1 MEPRVS
7 PCELGNRPEPI
18 GEGPPVHRKHL
29 GELNSPREHNPY
41 HNDPLTGS
49 KHGEGHRPTSW
60 QTELRARSMTE
71 EDHQA
76 PKVDKVPLGTS
87 RGSPESLRSEVGGL
101 AEPGPVNL
109 EQ

>member
-1 MEPRVS
+1 MAPRVS
-7 PCELGNRPEPI
+7 PCELGNRPAPI
-18 GEGPPVHRKHL
+18 GEGPPVHRKHFE
-29 GELNSPREHNPY
+29 ELSSPKEYNPY
-41 HNDPLTGS
+41 LTDPLTGS
-49 KHGEGHRPTSW
+49 RHGEGHRPTSW
-60 QTELRARSMTE
+60 PIELPARSLTE

-76 PKVDKVPLGTS
+76 PRVNKVPPGTS